1 MLELLSASVIN
12 LPQFD
17 PVALQLGPLAI
28 RWYSLG
34 YITGLLFVWWYIRRL
49 TKKPGAPMSAAHIDD
64 FITWAMLAI
73 IVGGRLG
80 YVLFYNFSAYM
91 ADPLA
96 ILKLWDGGMSFHGGL
111 TGVVL
116 AIIWFARKNK
126 LDLMRLADVF
136 AVVSPVGIGLVRITN
151 FINGELWGRP
161 TDVSW
166 GMVFPG
172 DPLGV
177 PRHPSQLYEAL
188 GEGLLLFVV
197 LMVLY
202 HKTKLAKQAPGVIAG
217 VFFAGYGL
225 VRFMVEFVR
234 EPDAH
239 IGLMDIG
246 LIEFSMSRGQLL
258 TIPMFLFAAWL
269 ISRGMKTKRGSASKK

>member
-1 MLELLSASVIN
+1 MFDFLSMAVIN
-12 LPQFD
+12 LPRFD

-34 YITGLLFVWWYIRRL
+34 YIAGLMFVWWYVRRV
-49 TKKPGAPMSAAHIDD
+49 TKKPGAPMSATHIDD

-96 ILKLWDGGMSFHGGL
+96 IFRVWDGGMSFHGGL
-111 TGVVL
+111 TSVVL
-116 AIIWFARKNK
+116 TIIWFARKHK
-126 LDLMRLADVF
+126 LDLMRLADIF

-151 FINGELWGRP
+151 FINGELWGRH

-166 GMVFPG
+166 GMIFPG
-172 DPLGV
+172 DPSGL
-177 PRHPSQLYEAL
+177 PRHASQLYEAL
-188 GEGLLLFVV
+188 GEGLLLFIV
-197 LMVLY
+197 LQILY
-202 HKTKLAKQAPGVIAG
+202 TKTTLAKRAPGVIAG

-225 VRFMVEFVR
+225 VRFLVEFVR

-246 LIEFSMSRGQLL
+246 LSRGQLL

-269 ISRGMKTKRGSASKK
+269 ISRGVKTMRSGK

>member
-12 LPQFD
+12 LPRFD

-34 YITGLLFVWWYIRRL
+34 YIAGLLFVWWYIRRL
-49 TKKPGAPMSAAHIDD
+49 IKKPGAPMSAAHIDD
-64 FITWAMLAI
+64 FITYAMLAI

-80 YVLFYNFSAYM
+80 YVLFYNFTAYM
-91 ADPLA
+91 AEPLA
-96 ILKLWDGGMSFHGGL
+96 IFRVWDGGMSFHGGL
-111 TGVVL
+111 IGVVL
-116 AIIWFARKNK
+116 TIIWFARKNK

-136 AVVSPVGIGLVRITN
+136 ALVSPVGIGLVRLTN
-151 FINGELWGRP
+151 FVNGELWGRP

-172 DPLGV
+172 DITGQ

-188 GEGLLLFVV
+188 GEGLILFAV
-197 LMVLY
+197 LMFLY

-225 VRFMVEFVR
+225 ARFLVEFVR

-246 LIEFSMSRGQLL
+246 LSRGQLL
-258 TIPMFLFAAWL
+258 TIPMFIFAAWL
-269 ISRGMKTKRGSASKK
+269 ISRGVKTKRAKTAKK

>member
-12 LPQFD
+12 LPRFD

-34 YITGLLFVWWYIRRL
+34 YIAGLMFVWWYIRRL
-49 TKKPGAPMSAAHIDD
+49 IKKPGAPMSQTHIDD
-64 FITWAMLAI
+64 FITYAMLAI
-73 IVGGRLG
+73 IIGGRLG
-80 YVLFYNFSAYM
+80 YVLFYNFTAYM

-96 ILKLWDGGMSFHGGL
+96 IVKVWDGGMSFHGGL
-111 TGVVL
+111 IGVVL
-116 AIIWFARKNK
+116 TIIWFARKNK

-136 AVVSPVGIGLVRITN
+136 ALVSPVGIGLVRITN

-166 GMVFPG
+166 AMVFPG
-172 DPLGV
+172 DLTAQ

-188 GEGLLLFVV
+188 GEGLVLFIV
-197 LMVLY
+197 LMFLY

-217 VFFAGYGL
+217 VFFAGYAL

-246 LIEFSMSRGQLL
+246 MSRGQLL

-269 ISRGMKTKRGSASKK
+269 ISRGVKTYRAKHGKPAKK